1 PESLHKTSEFRPK
14 SYTDY
19 AEQPGGFERPK
30 SPVVTSYDR
39 REDASGASTKSQT
52 HGSYVDEHGNQVN
65 YVKEVY
71 TSSDPGSQYSMLTQ
85 EEKKALEEP
94 LEPGV
99 VSRHVTSKYYKR
111 STYTSQTTTSSTPS
125 APAVSY
131 PTAASPPSSYRVG
144 QLGPGVSQF

>member
-1 PESLHKTSEFRPK
+1 M
-14 SYTDY
+14 
-19 AEQPGGFERPK
+19 Q
-30 SPVVTSYDR
+30 R
-39 REDASGASTKSQT
+39 RAASSGPTPQWRQGAPPSQQLGSDALAAQKWQDASGASTKSQT
-52 HGSYVDEHGNQVN
+52 QGSYVDEHGNQVN

-71 TSSDPGSQYSMLTQ
+71 TSSDPGAQFSMLTQ

-111 STYTSQTTTSSTPS
+111 STYTSQTTTSGTPS

-131 PTAASPPSSYRVG
+131 PAAGQAPSGTYRVG
-144 QLGPGVSQF
+144 QVGPGVSQF